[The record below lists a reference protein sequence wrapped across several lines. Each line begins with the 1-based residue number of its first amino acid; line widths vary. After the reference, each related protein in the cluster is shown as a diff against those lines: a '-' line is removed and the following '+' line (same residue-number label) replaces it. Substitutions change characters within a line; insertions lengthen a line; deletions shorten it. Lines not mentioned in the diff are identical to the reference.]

1 MGRINVDY
9 LEPGM
14 ILAAEVR
21 DRSGR
26 VLLGPGQEITEKNL
40 RVFRIWGVL
49 EADVQGVE
57 KESVD
62 AKTMAQLDPE
72 RLRIAEEEFGTLFR
86 HTDRTDPVVQEL
98 FRIATVRQVKQQM
111 EGTDNGQ

>member
-1 MGRINVDY
+1 MGRINIDD

-14 ILAAEVR
+14 ILAAEVK

-49 EADVQGVE
+49 EADVEGVE
-57 KESVD
+57 KASVD

-72 RLRIAEEEFGTLFR
+72 RLRAAEAESNNLFR
-86 HTDRTDPVVQEL
+86 HADRSDEVVQEL
-98 FRIATVRQVKQQM
+98 FRIATVRLVRQQM
-111 EGTDNGQ
+111 EDQNNGQ

>member
-1 MGRINVDY
+1 MGRINIDD

-14 ILAAEVR
+14 VLAAEVK

-26 VLLGPGQEITEKNL
+26 ILLGPGQEITEKNL

-57 KESVD
+57 KEAVD
-62 AKTMAQLDPE
+62 AKNMAQLDPE
-72 RLRIAEEEFGTLFR
+72 QLQRSEKEYDALFR
-86 HTDRTDPVVQEL
+86 HTDRTDPIIQEL
-98 FRIATVRQVKQQM
+98 FRIATVRRVKQMM
-111 EGTDNGQ
+111 EGNDDGE